1 MLGETPVPLVELVDE
16 NGVTIGTAEKMEV
29 HLDGGKLHR
38 AFSVFLLDGLGR
50 LLLQQRAKGKYHSAG
65 AWSNTCCGH
74 PSPGESPHDA
84 AIRRLCEE
92 LGIQMEALRAAGTVR
107 YHVTDPVSGLV
118 EQEWNH
124 LFVGLYDG
132 VPVPAPAEVASYRS
146 VSLVELDE
154 MLKAE
159 PFTPW
164 FASVFQAVEKSL
176 LIGQAPS
183 HRLPA
188 STPGPRL

>member
-1 MLGETPVPLVELVDE
+1 MPTQLVELVDE
-16 NGVTIGTAEKMEV
+16 DGVTIGTAEKMEV
-29 HLDGGKLHR
+29 HLGDGQLHR
-38 AFSVFLLDGLGR
+38 AFSVFLLDGNGR
-50 LLLQQRAKGKYHSAG
+50 LLLQQRAQGKYHSAG

-84 AIRRLCEE
+84 ALRRLYEE
-92 LGIQMEALRAAGTVR
+92 LGIQPEALRATGTVC
-107 YHVTDPVSGLV
+107 YHVVDPVSGLV

-132 VPVPAPAEVASYRS
+132 VPDPAPAEVAGYRS
-146 VSLVELDE
+146 VSLVELEE
-154 MLKAE
+154 MLKRE

-176 LIGQAPS
+176 PIGQAA
-183 HRLPA
+183 LEN
-188 STPGPRL
+188 